1 MLSPAHKNNEAYVS
15 ELIGFLPGA
24 TYSQALAAYGAV
36 VNDPHLDPWVEAQI
50 AEIDRYFLMTWV
62 LRLGA
67 QIPRIYHEWIYGRVR
82 EVEACPDGC
91 LDLWAREHCKS
102 TTITFGGSIQEII
115 KSQGEITIGIFSH
128 NAAHARD
135 KFVVRLKREMEN
147 NPNLPRLWPDVFW
160 ANPKKEAPVWSRDGG
175 LVVKRKGNPAE
186 ATISGWG
193 LVDGQPTG
201 SHFGLMIY
209 DDVVTEKAVT
219 SPEMILK
226 TTEMWELSTF
236 MTQEQSGEKPPR
248 VWYIGTRY
256 NYADTYGVMLT
267 RGVATPRVHP
277 ATQDGTP
284 GGKPVFLT
292 EAQWAKK
299 RADISERTIACQMLQ
314 NPLAGEQQ
322 EFKPAWIRP
331 YEVRPETLNV
341 YILVDPAN
349 SKKKA
354 SCRTA
359 MAVVGVDHALN
370 KYLLD
375 GLCHK
380 LDLNERWQALKFFR
394 HKWLRS
400 AGVQTVRVGYE
411 RYGMQA
417 DIQHFETM
425 MRFEKCAFEIE
436 EVNWA
441 YDSEQAKDD
450 RIRRLIPDHQ
460 NWRFFYPIG
469 KNKDGQIEY
478 EIQETSLQRQ
488 MSEQGKGYLVARPVK
503 RKNEDGRIYNL
514 VEYLVT
520 NEYNFFPAT
529 TAKDF
534 LDAMSRIY
542 DMQISAPIKLDRGVE
557 LVPAFAGEVG

>member
-1 MLSPAHKNNEAYVS
+1 M
-15 ELIGFLPGA
+15 
-24 TYSQALAAYGAV
+24 
-36 VNDPHLDPWVEAQI
+36 VEATQHKPGIEEI
-50 AEIDRYFLMTWV
+50 ASM
-62 LRLGA
+62 LRDGTFEQSKRLVRWCLDQKSIGNL
-67 QIPRIYHEWIYGRVR
+67 EWGYLGRVDRFVLLTVLLRRYDAVNEWLYNRIR
-82 EVEACPDGC
+82 EVESEPDGC
-91 LDLWAREHCKS
+91 LDLWARFHYKS
-102 TTITFGGSIQEII
+102 SIITFAGTIQEII
-115 KSQGEITIGIFSH
+115 KDPEITIGIFSH
-128 NAAHARD
+128 TKTIAR
-135 KFVVRLKREMEN
+135 KFLSQIKLELEKNETLRACY
-147 NPNLPRLWPDVFW
+147 PDIFW
-160 ANPKKEAPVWSRDGG
+160 QSPEKEAPIWSLDSGI
-175 LVVKRKGNPAE
+175 VVKRKGNPKEKTVE
-186 ATISGWG
+186 AWG
-193 LVDGQPTG
+193 LVDGQPT
-201 SHFGLMIY
+201 SAHFALTIY
-209 DDVVTEKAVT
+209 DDVVTEKSVT

-226 TTEMWELSTF
+226 TTEAWELSRNLSAITI
-236 MTQEQSGEKPPR
+236 GEDGQDQR
-248 VWYIGTRY
+248 RTWYIGTRY
-256 NYADTYGVMLT
+256 SFSDTYGVMLA
-267 RGVATPRVHP
+267 RGIVTPRVHP
-277 ATQDGTP
+277 ATNDGTVD
-284 GGKPVFLT
+284 GKPVFLSPKIWEEIKT
-292 EAQWAKK
+292 ETSAK
-299 RADISERTIACQMLQ
+299 TLACQQLQ

-322 EFKPAWIRP
+322 EFKPAWVRP

-359 MAVVGVDHALN
+359 MAVIGVDHALN

-469 KNKDGQIEY
+469 KNTDGQIEY

-488 MSEQGKGYLVARPVK
+488 MSEQGKGYLVARPIK

-542 DMQISAPIKLDRGVE
+542 DMKISAPMKLDRGVE